1 MTLPLLQEQS
11 AAGGLMQGLGLGIQQ
26 ALPSISEMILNRQK
40 QKQIQSILG
49 PIGAQGTAPGGAQGQ
64 DLSWK
69 HLLALHAA
77 GAGDIAQTLAPFVA
91 SQHKAQIAEQGEERK
106 RERAREELIVASQHK
121 AQIAEQEEERKRER
135 AREEL
140 IPIAKELETYINSVG
155 AQPGNLEMAENLDR
169 LGFWY
174 TDKIYT
180 HFNKG
185 VVSKIKFSEIKNKL
199 SPNASASPRVNRA
212 RLNAL
217 NTIAGLKPN
226 VSSKDFDRA
235 VDKGVKKVDKI
246 AQKNVSPKKGNASS
260 PKALTEDLI
269 MQIFEEAGGDPEKA
283 TQLAKDRGYEF

>member
-106 RERAREELIVASQHK
+106 RERAREELIPA
-121 AQIAEQEEERKRER
+121 
-135 AREEL
+135 
-140 IPIAKELETYINSVG
+140 AKELETYINSVG

-185 VVSKIKFSEIKNKL
+185 AISTVKFSEIKNKL
-199 SPNASASPRVNRA
+199 SPNASASPRENRA

-235 VDKGVKKVDKI
+235 VDKEVKKVDKI